1 MLEALQLY
9 KRDWAKV
16 TRHVGTRSAAQVR
29 SHAQKYFDRVAREN
43 SGEFVPQP
51 RPKRKSAT
59 PYPRKPRDLS
69 RPASDDP
76 QQHTQQFQT
85 HNPQH
90 HPLSVPVPLSVRMSP
105 IANNPYSSNGMVNSH
120 MVQTPAA
127 SPVMPQIPPSYLA
140 GNGTAIS
147 ASVPGPQLGYINA
160 QPTPTPPTPMT
171 PLSSCGAPIP
181 SGNLGLISPITPF
194 PSTLLPSP
202 QGMPSQMVAP
212 PGHMAVPVQIPM
224 GVPIPVPTA
233 MSRAP
238 QQNHLYTSPINP
250 HEQVQKGVPH
260 VSHMMSPSMLMTSA
274 GPAVTLA
281 QIPGPVAM
289 PSTTDMASPAVPMA
303 TVPAGARAS
312 VSSGKGSPQ
321 NAVISHSHP
330 NNDATNCP
338 KCQAL
343 QRFGGVLNE
352 IRASTARRAVAKHGA
367 GSKSKSGLKV
377 KSVDSKKDAE
387 PRTTACSRASEAR
400 VGEGKIIRDGRRAA
414 KLSMS
419 SKGVSKPIASPCLSE
434 KKIRRKMKNGKEER
448 AIPVED
454 ASENAS
460 MQLVRKETDDTEK
473 GKSSD
478 VSDDEGE
485 HSSPA
490 SPPFSAVASPS
501 PSQAR
506 SVSATQS
513 DGTEGEVAGVEGSAS
528 RSRSLSGDELLKSGK
543 AKSQTLQDVKRNY
556 KQNKHTPPVNC
567 YSQQERREIYDA
579 VQSLQILAERSSS
592 P

>member
-43 SGEFVPQP
+43 LGEFVPQP

-69 RPASDDP
+69 RPATNDP
-76 QQHTQQFQT
+76 QQHTQQFQP
-85 HNPQH
+85 HNPQPH
-90 HPLSVPVPLSVRMSP
+90 AISVPVPLPVRMSP

-120 MVQTPAA
+120 MMQTPAA

-147 ASVPGPQLGYINA
+147 VPTPGPQLGYMNP

-171 PLSSCGAPIP
+171 PLSSCGAPVP
-181 SGNLGLISPITPF
+181 SGNLGIISPITPF
-194 PSTLLPSP
+194 PATLLPSP
-202 QGMPSQMVAP
+202 QGIPSQMVAP
-212 PGHMAVPVQIPM
+212 PGHMAVPVQLPM
-224 GVPIPVPTA
+224 GVPVPVPAA

-238 QQNHLYTSPINP
+238 QQSHLYTSPINP
-250 HEQVQKGVPH
+250 HEQAVKGVPQ
-260 VSHMMSPSMLMTSA
+260 VSHMMSPSMVMTSA

-281 QIPGPVAM
+281 QMPGSIAM
-289 PSTTDMASPAVPMA
+289 PSYTDMTSPVMPMA
-303 TVPAGARAS
+303 TVPAGAHPS
-312 VSSGKGSPQ
+312 VANGKGSPQ

-330 NNDATNCP
+330 NNDATNCS

-352 IRASTARRAVAKHGA
+352 IRASTARRVVATPA
-367 GSKSKSGLKV
+367 TNPKSKSGIKPR
-377 KSVDSKKDAE
+377 SVGSKKDAE
-387 PRTTACSRASEAR
+387 RKTTAYSRASEAR
-400 VGEGKIIRDGRRAA
+400 VGEGKSNRKGLGVN
-414 KLSMS
+414 KLSVS
-419 SKGVSKPIASPCLSE
+419 SGVSKPVASPRLGE
-434 KKIRRKMKNGKEER
+434 RKIKRKMVKGKEER

-454 ASENAS
+454 ESESAS
-460 MQLVRKETDDTEK
+460 MQLVRKETNDTGK
-473 GKSSD
+473 GKSSPD
-478 VSDDEGE
+478 VSEDEDK
-485 HSSPA
+485 HSLPV

-543 AKSQTLQDVKRNY
+543 VKSRILQDVKRNY
-556 KQNKHTPPVNC
+556 KQNNHTPPVDR